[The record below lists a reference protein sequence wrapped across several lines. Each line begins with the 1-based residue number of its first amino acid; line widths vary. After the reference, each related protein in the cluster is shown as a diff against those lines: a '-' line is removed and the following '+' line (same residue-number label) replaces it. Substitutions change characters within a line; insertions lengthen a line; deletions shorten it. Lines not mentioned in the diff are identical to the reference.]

1 MRRILILVVTILWFL
16 PIDMSF
22 AAKDCFDV
30 EDAIQN
36 LSEKRAL
43 KKTKTQIRLHLKDL
57 KKEGSEY
64 EGQYH
69 IACLIGLYMTIGEPT
84 GADTL
89 ARFSQ
94 LSDWTSNLLG
104 DKQSAQKFMT
114 GVWRY
119 KFDSDITDQWR
130 EVGYQNSEWVILAL
144 AKNVK
149 DIISAKLPT
158 YPVDRIK
165 DFVWCNK
172 AKKSRQDLDQKI
184 IRVSD
189 VDNWQDLSSGNYV
202 KAVGNLKAHS
212 SDLRAL
218 CGKAKSISSGSLK
231 LLKGEYKK
239 QAESLAFNFWKTL
252 ISQGHA
258 GEAAWEHF
266 EWLKLKCRRGPV
278 EREKNV
284 ISDVLEYKKILN
296 STDWYSSAD
305 KELISASNENKMK
318 LSTVADDMPGCRS
331 KLKVQLKILEDGIYQ
346 ANKNH
351 RRNIAKDIQRNWGNL
366 LSGVSDRRLERHVK
380 DNTTHIQKVFKK
392 IPASCIEP
400 TSNDKK
406 RVQDVVNLKR
416 AQGISERLFL
426 GAENAYVIFQDRF
439 IPCQQDTI
447 LENAFSQFLE
457 GLDMLLGNYKLK
469 AKRQALI
476 AWTVLIETQ
485 GQNYESKSERLN
497 IICDNCAPDKNDAS
511 IVRYLTTSSTESELK
526 FSAEQFDRFRTKISK
541 LESMDRELFSYLQDI
556 AHEKIVEWD
565 NGVVERWKP
574 LLDKHCVSRQLSASV
589 SSMSL
594 HSGCSYPAQDEIE
607 SLTNY
612 CYLKELGKVVES
624 EQTQEGPGKDTR
636 QRIWDRERGEKA
648 SIVVALLSVP
658 SVGRSLDS
666 VIDIRP
672 DNVHFAQV
680 MTSPNNSISDA
691 VVEILQP
698 VDPISGEALDEGFRD
713 AGHLQHALDSVRENG
728 IIQTLF
734 KKRLKTCLSGK
745 YYKKQLEKLEE
756 TRELYKVAYS
766 QICKEFGNRSG
777 LVGEV
782 ACGIKYS
789 LSNPAIASNESRT
802 KQNKRQTDTNEEDND
817 SDNAL
822 PQKRKDAGSESKMVE
837 FIFRSNVEKNK
848 DNLTITELAEKG
860 YVVVGRPKHFKTPK
874 TILLKDRVEY
884 AFTITAKGYTSI
896 INFRFVCCDV
906 ESIKQSVKNAGK
918 PMEVTLLNSGQI
930 KLFIRLSARSGSG
943 SNSKRLNLFKEDD
956 TCYAVIFDHVQV
968 GDTVAQPLVT
978 QPRLRQINAITKEG
992 WIRLENGTSIS
1003 VGQKFGAFQVAHI
1016 GPYYIVL
1023 WPTVP
1028 SSGLPSLSNRLDLW
1042 NIDQGGFSIR
1052 TSDPIPFSCHI
1063 DD

>member
-104 DKQSAQKFMT
+104 DKQSAKKFMT

-149 DIISAKLPT
+149 DIVSVKLPT

-172 AKKSRQDLDQKI
+172 AKKSRQDLDQNI

-189 VDNWQDLSSGNYV
+189 VNNWQDLSSGNYV
-202 KAVGNLKAHS
+202 KAIGNLKAHS
-212 SDLRAL
+212 ADLRAL
-218 CGKAKSISSGSLK
+218 CGKAGSISSGNLK
-231 LLKGEYKK
+231 QLKGEYKK
-239 QAESLAFNFWKTL
+239 QAESLASNFWKTL

-266 EWLKLKCRRGPV
+266 DWLKLKCRRGPV

-296 STDWYSSAD
+296 STDWSSSAD

-318 LSTVADDMPGCRS
+318 LRTVADDMPGCRS

-366 LSGVSDRRLERHVK
+366 LSGVSDSRLERHVK
-380 DNTTHIQKVFKK
+380 NNTTHIQKVFKK
-392 IPASCIEP
+392 IPASCIGP

-406 RVQDVVNLKR
+406 HVQDVVNLKR
-416 AQGISERLFL
+416 AQGVSEILFL
-426 GAENAYVIFQDRF
+426 SAENAYVIIKDRF
-439 IPCQQDTI
+439 ESCQQDTI
-447 LENAFSQFLE
+447 LENSFSEFLE
-457 GLDMLLGNYKLK
+457 NLDVLLGNYKLK

-476 AWTVLIETQ
+476 AWAVLIKTQ

-497 IICDNCAPDKNDAS
+497 IICGNCAPDKNDAN
-511 IVRYLTTSSTESELK
+511 IVRYLTRSSTESELK

-541 LESMDRELFSYLQDI
+541 LESMDRELFSNLQDI

-565 NGVVERWKP
+565 KGVVERWKP
-574 LLDKHCVSRQLSASV
+574 LLDKYCVSRQLSASV

-607 SLTNY
+607 SLTSY

-624 EQTQEGPGKDTR
+624 EQTQEGPDKDSR
-636 QRIWDRERGEKA
+636 QRIWDRERGEKE

-658 SVGRSLDS
+658 SVSRSLDS

-672 DNVHFAQV
+672 NNVDFAQV
-680 MTSPNNSISDA
+680 MTNPNNSISDA

-698 VDPISGEALDEGFRD
+698 VDPISEEAFDEGFRD
-713 AGHLQHALDSVRENG
+713 AGHLQRALDSVQENG
-728 IIQTLF
+728 IIQSLF

-756 TRELYKVAYS
+756 TREFYKEVYA
-766 QICKEFGNRSG
+766 QMCEEFGYKSN
-777 LVGEV
+777 LVGDV
-782 ACGIKYS
+782 ACDIEHT
-789 LSNPAIASNESRT
+789 LSNRAIVSSESRPKQRKGQADKDSQKQSIIPIIPINNDYEITWRSKGNDTISVDGQPEMNTSEHAITRHKEGDEIIVEIWGPDT
-802 KQNKRQTDTNEEDND
+802 KMFELKLPCCNRREITNSSPLIFKTDAVEFSTHKFEVWFDLTRGHKE
-817 SDNAL
+817 
-822 PQKRKDAGSESKMVE
+822 KSESKTDCYAMFLDE
-837 FIFRSNVEKNK
+837 
-848 DNLTITELAEKG
+848 
-860 YVVVGRPKHFKTPK
+860 VGRKDMEGYRLSRIQIPPFDEITQLVPGSKIYWGIYP
-874 TILLKDRVEY
+874 ILLGEQ
-884 AFTITAKGYTSI
+884 FGG
-896 INFRFVCCDV
+896 FVIAYIGD
-906 ESIKQSVKNAGK
+906 N
-918 PMEVTLLNSGQI
+918 
-930 KLFIRLSARSGSG
+930 
-943 SNSKRLNLFKEDD
+943 
-956 TCYAVIFDHVQV
+956 YVIF
-968 GDTVAQPLVT
+968 
-978 QPRLRQINAITKEG
+978 
-992 WIRLENGTSIS
+992 
-1003 VGQKFGAFQVAHI
+1003 
-1016 GPYYIVL
+1016 
-1023 WPTVP
+1023 
-1028 SSGLPSLSNRLDLW
+1028 LP
-1042 NIDQGGFSIR
+1042 
-1052 TSDPIPFSCHI
+1052 PIPKGIGMNLEKVVPNELEDNYPGMAIKSGRPYPFKCI
-1063 DD
+1063 VAN